1 MKIVEELFSDDPRL
15 NRDKDMNIFISQR
28 ARNLSHDLLKKDA
41 MRIYGAFLTT
51 IASSI
56 PVNNCHLIDSLNKE
70 YEKGKTNPVEFLGK
84 SISAMANADM
94 VLIPIDAEK
103 SHGCKIELAVAEEYN
118 IPVFVYL
125 ATSSGKIFFVR
136 LTGPCHIN
144 TESILRKGII
154 RTISDNIFALHDMED
169 SPDVE

>member
-1 MKIVEELFSDDPRL
+1 MKIVEEFYSTDPRL
-15 NRDKDMNIFISQR
+15 NRDKDIYIFISQR
-28 ARNLSHDLLKKDA
+28 ARNLSYDLLKKDA
-41 MRIYGAFLTT
+41 MKIYGAFLTSL
-51 IASSI
+51 ASSI

-70 YEKGKTNPVEFLGK
+70 YEKGKSNPVEFLGK
-84 SISAMANADM
+84 SISAMSKADI

-125 ATSSGKIFFVR
+125 TTSSGKIFFVR
-136 LTGPCHIN
+136 LTGPYHVN

-169 SPDVE
+169 RPDVE